1 MNNLRADIAT
11 EVVTAYAKGGQMSDY
26 QRQQC
31 KEALSLSRGKEPEQ
45 AYAIALRFLG
55 RMLNKAERDLNGE
68 MIDLARKHPLDP
80 EKCRIAE
87 ALADAFVKEAKR

>member
-26 QRQQC
+26 ERQQC
-31 KEALSLSRGKEPEQ
+31 KEALSSSQGKEPEQ

-55 RMLNKAERDLNGE
+55 RMLNKAEQDLNSE
-68 MIDLARKHPLDP
+68 MIDLARKYPVEEHS
-80 EKCRIAE
+80 EHKKAI
-87 ALADAFVKEAKR
+87 KEWGDMD

>member
-1 MNNLRADIAT
+1 MNKLRADMAT
-11 EVVTAYAKGGQMSDY
+11 EVVTAYATGGQMDDY
-26 QRQQC
+26 ERKQC
-31 KEALSLSRGKEPEQ
+31 KEALSLSGGKEPEQ
-45 AYAIALRFLG
+45 AYAIAVRFIA

-80 EKCRIAE
+80 EKCRVAD